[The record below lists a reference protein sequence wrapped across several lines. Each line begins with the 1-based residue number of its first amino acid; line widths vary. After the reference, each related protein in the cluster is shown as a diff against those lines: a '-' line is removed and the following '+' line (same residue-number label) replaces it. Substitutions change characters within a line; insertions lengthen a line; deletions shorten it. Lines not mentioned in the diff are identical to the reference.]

1 MINLILISHGSYAA
15 GLREA
20 AEMILGEQEN
30 LEVFGVFPGDT
41 VDIFSEKLEKAI
53 ENFNDPAHT
62 LILADLP
69 GGTPSNTAMMMVLK
83 HKVHA
88 LVGTNLPM
96 LIDILSMRSDMEM
109 DELKEEALTAAKN
122 GIIDANALL
131 SER

>member
-41 VDIFSEKLEKAI
+41 VDIFSEKL

>member
-96 LIDILSMRSDMEM
+96 LIDVLSMRSDMEM

>member
-41 VDIFSEKLEKAI
+41 VEIFSEKLEKAI

-109 DELKEEALTAAKN
+109 DELKEEALTAAKD